1 MAEHASVVNSLEHV
15 FRNQD
20 FCCSPQLFFPF
31 LFLAGVAPG
40 TW

>member
-1 MAEHASVVNSLEHV
+1 MVEVATVGSSPEPA

-20 FCCSPQLFFPF
+20 FCCSSLLFLPF
-31 LFLAGVAPG
+31 LFLAKVAPG